1 MEILFLF
8 YFTIKRVKYRVSFVD
23 INLKCTN
30 FLGIKSNDPDIEL
43 K

>member
-8 YFTIKRVKYRVSFVD
+8 YFTIKYRVSFVD

>member
-8 YFTIKRVKYRVSFVD
+8 YFTIKYHISFVD
-23 INLKCTN
+23 INLKCPN